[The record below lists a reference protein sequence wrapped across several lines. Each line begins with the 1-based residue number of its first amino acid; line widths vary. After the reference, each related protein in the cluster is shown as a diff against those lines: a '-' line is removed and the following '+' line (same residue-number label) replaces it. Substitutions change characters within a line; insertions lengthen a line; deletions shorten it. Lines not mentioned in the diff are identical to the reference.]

1 MGSNINQTHLSGSE
15 KRHLSLSVVV
25 MPDRK
30 CYGCHRKEVNMD
42 QIKIGEFL
50 RELRKE
56 KNQSQEQIAER
67 FGVSSRSVSRW
78 ENGNTMPDIS
88 IMIELADYYEVDLRD
103 LLSGERKSEKM
114 NNELKETLEMVADY
128 TEGEKNNI
136 LNKVFMCGA
145 TSTAAFIILLI
156 MYAFNL
162 YTKSEWLNDLFV
174 ILIYIGGAFSI
185 STVLAGLQLQGK
197 MSKERLK
204 KITKITLPVCAV
216 LMVIL
221 MVCIYFITCV

>member
-1 MGSNINQTHLSGSE
+1 
-15 KRHLSLSVVV
+15 
-25 MPDRK
+25 
-30 CYGCHRKEVNMD
+30 MD

-88 IMIELADYYEVDLRD
+88 IMIELADYYEVDLRE

-114 NNELKETLEMVADY
+114 NNELKETLVMVADY

-136 LNKVFMCGA
+136 LNKVFMCGVI
-145 TSTAAFIILLI
+145 STVAFVSLLI

-162 YTKSEWLNDLFV
+162 YTKSEWMNDLFV

-185 STVLAGLQLQGK
+185 STVLSGLQLQGK

-204 KITKITLPVCAV
+204 KITKIALPVCIA
-216 LMVIL
+216 LMVL
-221 MVCIYFITCV
+221 LSVFIYFIVCR

>member
-1 MGSNINQTHLSGSE
+1 
-15 KRHLSLSVVV
+15 
-25 MPDRK
+25 
-30 CYGCHRKEVNMD
+30 MD

-88 IMIELADYYEVDLRD
+88 IMIELADYYEVDLRE

-114 NNELKETLEMVADY
+114 NNELKETLVMVADY

-145 TSTAAFIILLI
+145 ASAAAFISLLI

-185 STVLAGLQLQGK
+185 STVLSGLQLQGK

-204 KITKITLPVCAV
+204 KITKIALPVCAV

-221 MVCIYFITCV
+221 MVCIYFIMST

>member
-1 MGSNINQTHLSGSE
+1 MKI
-15 KRHLSLSVVV
+15 RHLSLSVVFTW
-25 MPDRK
+25 DGK
-30 CYGCHRKEVNMD
+30 CYGCPRKEVNMD

-88 IMIELADYYEVDLRD
+88 IMIELADYYEVDLRE

-114 NNELKETLEMVADY
+114 NNELKETLVMVADY

-136 LNKVFMCGA
+136 LNKVFMCGVI
-145 TSTAAFIILLI
+145 STVAFVSLLI

-162 YTKSEWLNDLFV
+162 YTKSEWMNDLFV

-185 STVLAGLQLQGK
+185 STVLSGLQLQGK

-204 KITKITLPVCAV
+204 KITKIALPVCIA
-216 LMVIL
+216 LMVL
-221 MVCIYFITCV
+221 LSVFIYFIVCR